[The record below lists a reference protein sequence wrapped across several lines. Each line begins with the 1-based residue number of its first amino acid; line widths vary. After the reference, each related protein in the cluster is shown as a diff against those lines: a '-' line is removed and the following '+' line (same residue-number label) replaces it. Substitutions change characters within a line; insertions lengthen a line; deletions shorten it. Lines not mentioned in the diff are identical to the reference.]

1 MLQFSRKTA
10 KIFLG
15 LTVAGIP
22 LVLFV
27 VSMRGG
33 QLQPAADQ
41 SSSQKTATAAL
52 SPYIEGHSHL
62 NADDAEGSI
71 EAALS
76 AMPRE
81 NAERILFL
89 PAPFAPGDR
98 GVFDAEAIL
107 PAAKKHPDKISVLGG
122 GGSLNIMIQES
133 VQSGD
138 AGPEVQR
145 KFKERAEQILREGAV
160 GFGEMTAEHFAGG
173 TAYQYAPADHPL
185 FLLLAD
191 ISAEHGAPV
200 VLHMEAVP
208 QDMPLPAGLKS
219 PPNPPKLHENISA
232 FERLLSHNPRAR
244 IIWAHLG
251 SDNTGYRTP
260 DLCRRLLD
268 AHPNLYM
275 EIKVDPL
282 SLGKN
287 PPMVDGKI
295 KPEWR
300 DLFEDFPSRFII
312 GTDQH
317 YGPGEDPFKG
327 PQRWQTVVS
336 LVNQLPPGLRRKILE
351 ENAAR
356 LYGFNGDM

>member
-1 MLQFSRKTA
+1 MPQISSKTA
-10 KIFLG
+10 KMFLG
-15 LTVAGIP
+15 FAFAAVLV
-22 LVLFV
+22 VLFV
-27 VSMRGG
+27 ASMRGG
-33 QLQPAADQ
+33 QAQPAKDQ
-41 SSSQKTATAAL
+41 PSATEASTASL
-52 SPYIEGHSHL
+52 SPYIEAHSHL
-62 NADDAEGSI
+62 NADEAEGSI

-89 PAPFAPGDR
+89 PAPFAPGDP
-98 GVFDAEAIL
+98 GIFDAEAIL
-107 PAAKKHPDKISVLGG
+107 PAARKHPDKISVLGG
-122 GGSLNIMIQES
+122 GGSLNLMIQES
-133 VQSGD
+133 VRSGD

-145 KFKERAEQILREGAV
+145 KFKQRAEQILREGAV

-191 ISAEHGAPV
+191 ISAEHGAPI

-208 QDMPLPAGLKS
+208 NEMALPAGLKS
-219 PPNPPKLHENISA
+219 PPNPPRLHENISA
-232 FERLLSHNPRAR
+232 FERLLSHNPRSR

-251 SDNTGYRTP
+251 SDNTGFRTP

-282 SLGKN
+282 SLGKD
-287 PPMVDGKI
+287 PPLVDGKI
-295 KPEWR
+295 KPEWLE
-300 DLFEDFPSRFII
+300 LFEDFPSRFII

-336 LVNQLPPGLRRKILE
+336 LVNQLPPGLRRKIAA

-356 LYGFNGDM
+356 LYGFNSDM